1 MKILDYKIIFWDFDG
16 VVKESVNIKT
26 EAFAE
31 LFVKH
36 GNDIVEK
43 LTAHHISNGGM
54 SRYKKIPL
62 YASWAGLTLDESQVI
77 QYSNKFSEL
86 VVNKVINADW
96 VPGVEEVLRSN
107 FSKQKFVLI
116 SATPDDE
123 LKFII
128 ESLNLTNC
136 FELIFGS
143 SISKSD
149 AMLKSVNLLN
159 ENPKNCLMFGDALAD
174 YEASKINN
182 VEFILRQHDTNDKMN
197 KIHSGIKI
205 KNFLNYESIRTDF
218 KN

>member
-123 LKFII
+123 LKFIV

-136 FELIFGS
+136 FDLIFG
-143 SISKSD
+143 
-149 AMLKSVNLLN
+149 
-159 ENPKNCLMFGDALAD
+159 KNILIL
-174 YEASKINN
+174 INAFFFHH
-182 VEFILRQHDTNDKMN
+182 FIQPPQQ
-197 KIHSGIKI
+197 
-205 KNFLNYESIRTDF
+205 
-218 KN
+218 

>member
-1 MKILDYKIIFWDFDG
+1 VKILDYKIIFWDFDG

>member
-1 MKILDYKIIFWDFDG
+1 VKILDYKIIFWDFDG

-123 LKFII
+123 LKFIV

-136 FELIFGS
+136 FDLIFGS

-149 AMLKSVNLLN
+149 AMLKSLNLLN
-159 ENPKNCLMFGDALAD
+159 ENPKNCLMIGDALAD

-182 VEFILRQHDTNDKMN
+182 IEFILRQHDTNDKMN

>member
-1 MKILDYKIIFWDFDG
+1 VKILDYKIIFWDFDG
-16 VVKESVNIKT
+16 VIKESVNIKT
-26 EAFAE
+26 DAFAE

-43 LTAHHISNGGM
+43 LRAHHISNGGM
-54 SRYKKIPL
+54 SRHKKIPL

-96 VPGVEEVLRSN
+96 VPGVEQVLRSN

-123 LKFII
+123 LKFIV

-149 AMLKSVNLLN
+149 AMLKSLNLLN
-159 ENPKNCLMFGDALAD
+159 ENSKSCLMFGDALAD

-182 VEFILRQHDTNDKMN
+182 IEFILRQHDTNGKMN

-205 KNFLNYESIRTDF
+205 NNFLNYESIRTDS
-218 KN
+218 

>member
-123 LKFII
+123 LKFIV

-136 FELIFGS
+136 FDLIFGS

-149 AMLKSVNLLN
+149 AMLKSLNLLN
-159 ENPKNCLMFGDALAD
+159 ENPKNCLMIGDALAD

-182 VEFILRQHDTNDKMN
+182 IEFILRQHDSNDKMN
-197 KIHSGIKI
+197 NIHSGNKI

>member
-1 MKILDYKIIFWDFDG
+1 VKEFRLIFWDFDG

-123 LKFII
+123 LKFIV

-136 FELIFGS
+136 FDLIFGS

-149 AMLKSVNLLN
+149 AMLKSLNLLN
-159 ENPKNCLMFGDALAD
+159 ENPKNCLMIGDALAD

-182 VEFILRQHDTNDKMN
+182 IEFILRQHDTNDKMN

>member
-1 MKILDYKIIFWDFDG
+1 MKEFRLIFWDFDG

-123 LKFII
+123 LKFIV

-136 FELIFGS
+136 FDLIFGS

-149 AMLKSVNLLN
+149 AMLKSLNLLN
-159 ENPKNCLMFGDALAD
+159 ENPKNCLMIGDALAD

-182 VEFILRQHDTNDKMN
+182 IEFILRQHDTNDKMN

>member
-123 LKFII
+123 LKFIV

-136 FELIFGS
+136 FDLIFGS

-149 AMLKSVNLLN
+149 AMLKSLNLLN
-159 ENPKNCLMFGDALAD
+159 ENPKNCLMIGDALAD

-182 VEFILRQHDTNDKMN
+182 IEFILRQHDTNDKMN

>member
-1 MKILDYKIIFWDFDG
+1 
-16 VVKESVNIKT
+16 
-26 EAFAE
+26 
-31 LFVKH
+31 
-36 GNDIVEK
+36 
-43 LTAHHISNGGM
+43 M

-149 AMLKSVNLLN
+149 
-159 ENPKNCLMFGDALAD
+159 NPLFLVLVYGPF
-174 YEASKINN
+174 S
-182 VEFILRQHDTNDKMN
+182 FIL
-197 KIHSGIKI
+197 
-205 KNFLNYESIRTDF
+205 L
-218 KN
+218 